1 MLLLQVLLLHFDCF
15 SSSPPF
21 SPLLINLFLIDFLF
35 VEARAKGIHVEIGVA
50 DGTLEILDSD
60 QVLGDK
66 FKLYEVL
73 RNLLS
78 NGLKYSARNSTVMVQ
93 IGFCPSIASPM
104 TANVPNNQQRSRK
117 SSKRGN

>member
-1 MLLLQVLLLHFDCF
+1 MIFVC
-15 SSSPPF
+15 
-21 SPLLINLFLIDFLF
+21 LFVCLS

-60 QVLGDK
+60 EVSGDK

-78 NGLKYSARNSTVMVQ
+78 NGLKYSARNSTVLVQ
-93 IGFCPSIASPM
+93 IGFCPSIAPPM
-104 TANVPNNQQRSRK
+104 TANVPNNQQRGRK
-117 SSKRGN
+117 SSKRGGEKSIRERLVDMIARSFRIKKE